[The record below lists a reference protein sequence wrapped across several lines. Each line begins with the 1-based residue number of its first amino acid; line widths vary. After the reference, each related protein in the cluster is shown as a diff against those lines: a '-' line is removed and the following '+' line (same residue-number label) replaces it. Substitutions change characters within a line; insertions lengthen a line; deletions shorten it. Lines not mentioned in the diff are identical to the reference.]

1 MRVKMLVSRVGVDVT
16 YNAGSEYDLPEERA
30 ARWIDAVFAL
40 PADGEI
46 AVSEPVAEVAD
57 VAPVL
62 ELAIAAPVIETAAKR
77 GRPRK

>member
-1 MRVKMLVSRVGVDVT
+1 MRVRMLVSRVGVDVT
-16 YNAGSEYDLPEERA
+16 YNAGSEYDLPDDRA
-30 ARWIDAVFAL
+30 GRWIDGVFAV

-46 AVSEPVAEVAD
+46 AVIDPVAEVAE
-57 VAPVL
+57 VAPVH